1 MRVSLRSPSD
11 PVVGDAILFARW
23 QHDGDEAAR
32 NELVERHLALAR
44 KLAGRYA
51 HTQEPF
57 DDLFQVSCIGLIKAV
72 DRFDADRGV
81 AFSSYAV
88 PTILGELKRHFRD
101 KGYALHLPRGLQE
114 LVLKVQKATGELTSR
129 TGSSPSADEIARH
142 LSLDLEHVLEALE
155 TIVANRAASLDEPI
169 DREVCAESVSRHDTV
184 GADEEGYG
192 FIETSTSLS
201 AAAKRLPELDRRVLA
216 LRFHGHLKQREI
228 AEQIGVSQM
237 QVSRILRRTTD
248 QLRDN
253 LELV

>member
-1 MRVSLRSPSD
+1 MPVSPRSPFAATVRD
-11 PVVGDAILFARW
+11 DVLFARW
-23 QHDGDEAAR
+23 HHERDQEAR
-32 NELVERHLALAR
+32 NELVQRHLALAR
-44 KLAGRYA
+44 KLAGRYS

-57 DDLFQVSCIGLIKAV
+57 DDLFQVSCIALIKAV
-72 DRFDADRGV
+72 DRFDPDRGA

-114 LVLKVQKATGELTSR
+114 LVLKVQRATAELTSR
-129 TGSSPSADEIARH
+129 IGCSPTPDEIAEH
-142 LSLDLEHVLEALE
+142 LSLDLEYVLEALE
-155 TIVANRAASLDEPI
+155 TIVANRASSLDEPV
-169 DREVCAESVSRHDTV
+169 DRQLNAESVSRHETV

-192 FIETSTSLS
+192 LVEVSASLS
-201 AAAKRLPELDRRVLA
+201 AAAQRLPELDRRVLA
-216 LRFHGHLKQREI
+216 LRFQGHLRQREI